1 MEILARILTMVGLI
15 LVMIGF
21 SALDS
26 ERFFMQI
33 VVMIIVGFILLGSGL
48 LIIRYF
54 G

>member
-1 MEILARILTMVGLI
+1 MEILARILTVVGFI

-33 VVMIIVGFILLGSGL
+33 VVLTLVGFVLLVLGL
-48 LIIRYF
+48 LLIRYF

>member
-1 MEILARILTMVGLI
+1 MEILARILTMLGLI

-26 ERFFMQI
+26 ERFFIQI
-33 VVMIIVGFILLGSGL
+33 AVMIIAGFILLGSGL
-48 LIIRYF
+48 LMIRYF